1 MPLGVADLLR
11 ARRVLCV
18 QPHYDD
24 NDLGAGGTVAALAD
38 AGAEVHYLTVADDLV
53 GVLDRSLSDAAAL
66 ARIVSE
72 QRAAGAEL
80 GVRSQERLDLPDAG
94 EWDYP
99 ALRAAIVR
107 SLRRLRPDWVLT
119 VDPWLPREAHRD
131 HTRTGL
137 AVAEACLLF
146 GLPRLAS
153 GDGELD
159 RRFEPYPLTGV
170 GFYFTA
176 APNAWFDVGATR
188 ARKHR
193 ALDAY
198 TAQFTP
204 EGLARLHSA
213 LERKERE
220 WAHGRGFE
228 YGEALQLLRPGQLHV
243 RIE

>member
-1 MPLGVADLLR
+1 MSLEVADLLR

-24 NDLGAGGTVAALAD
+24 NDLGAGGTIAALAD

-53 GVLDRSLSDAAAL
+53 GVLDRALSDAEAL
-66 ARIVSE
+66 ARIADE
-72 QRAAGAEL
+72 QQRAGAEL

-94 EWDYP
+94 EWDYA

-146 GLPRLAS
+146 ALPRLAS
-153 GDGELD
+153 GDAELD
-159 RRFEPYPLTGV
+159 HRFEPYALTGV
-170 GFYFTA
+170 GFYFTG
-176 APNAWFDVGATR
+176 APNVCVDVGATR

-204 EGLARLHSA
+204 AGLTRLHAA
-213 LERKERE
+213 LEKKERE
-220 WAHGRGFE
+220 WARGRGFE
-228 YGEALQLLRPGQLHV
+228 YGEALQLVRPGQLHV
-243 RIE
+243 GLE

>member
-1 MPLGVADLLR
+1 MR

-24 NDLGAGGTVAALAD
+24 NDLGAGGTIAALAD
-38 AGAEVHYLTVADDLV
+38 AGAELHYLTVADDLV
-53 GVLDRSLSDAAAL
+53 GVLDRSLSDREAL
-66 ARIVSE
+66 RRIEAE

-80 GVRSQERLDLPDAG
+80 GVAAQERLDLPDAG
-94 EWDYP
+94 DWDTQ
-99 ALRAAIVR
+99 ALRAAVVR
-107 SLRRLRPDWVLT
+107 SLRRVRPDFVLT
-119 VDPWLPREAHRD
+119 VDPWLPLEAHRD

-153 GDGELD
+153 GDPELD
-159 RRFEPYPLTGV
+159 RRFEPYALSGV

-176 APNAWFDVGATR
+176 TPNAWFDIGATR

-204 EGLARLHSA
+204 EQLRGLHAG

-220 WAHGRGFE
+220 WARGRGFE
-228 YGEALQLLRPGQLHV
+228 YGEALQLVPPGRLHV
-243 RIE
+243 GLD

>member
-1 MPLGVADLLR
+1 MPPRVPDLMR

-24 NDLGAGGTVAALAD
+24 NDLGAGGTIAALAD
-38 AGAEVHYLTVADDLV
+38 AGTEIHYLTVADDLV

-66 ARIVSE
+66 ARIVAE

-80 GVRSQERLDLPDAG
+80 GVFAQERLDLPDAG
-94 EWDYP
+94 DWDCL

-107 SLRRLRPDWVLT
+107 SLRRVRPDWVLT

-153 GDGELD
+153 GDAELD
-159 RRFEPYPLTGV
+159 RRFEPYALAGV

-176 APNAWFDVGATR
+176 APNAWLDIGATR

-204 EGLARLHSA
+204 EALRGLHAA

-228 YGEALQLLRPGQLHV
+228 YGEALQLVRPGQLHV
-243 RIE
+243 GLE